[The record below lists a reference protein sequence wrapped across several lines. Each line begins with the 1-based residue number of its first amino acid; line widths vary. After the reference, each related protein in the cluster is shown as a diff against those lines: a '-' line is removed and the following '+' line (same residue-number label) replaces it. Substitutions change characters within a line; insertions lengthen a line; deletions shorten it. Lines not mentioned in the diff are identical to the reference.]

1 MFVISGSKYNK
12 VDLKLEGIMNR
23 SNEIVM
29 TPPAQR
35 PTYRT
40 PLLDL
45 VPQTL
50 RDLLVTGGHVR
61 QP

>member
-1 MFVISGSKYNK
+1 MISGSKYDK

-35 PTYRT
+35 STYRT

-45 VPQTL
+45 VPQRL
-50 RDLLVTGGHVR
+50 GDLLVTGGHVR

>member
-1 MFVISGSKYNK
+1 MISGSNFNK
-12 VDLKLEGIMNR
+12 LELEREGIMNR

-29 TPPAQR
+29 TPPAQISR
-35 PTYRT
+35 YRT
-40 PLLDL
+40 SLLGL